1 MYKGRRKDLRKTR
14 RTRKYYAGGELI
26 TGGPSAGPGAAIAAA
41 AGRRSGRAFLEDAG
55 MQLAGK
61 GQELLGG
68 IKSGK
73 IGLGGAGAAAGAI
86 ANKLISKGSGTAND
100 AFRTDKKQKTGAF
113 VGGALSG
120 AGKGFDIGNKIIPGL
135 GGAIGA
141 AIGAIGGG
149 AKARR
154 AQERERKSA
163 VRDLRRGQ
171 NAAMRQ
177 AANQPDPFSAEAGAG
192 FNTATSST
200 KAYDQVS
207 SAKYG
212 GPLRYG
218 MQKGGGVPE
227 VKFADH
233 SIKDFSPSL
242 TERAMAKGS
251 KSKSVSELSKKE
263 KEKLQTKYRMG
274 GQKLPGGKTVPLPG
288 GAVEFVGQKHS
299 QGGIMLDKMTEVEG
313 GETMDKV
320 KMKKHGGKNSDYIF
334 SDHLKLG
341 GVSFAKRHKDI
352 LQRGGS
358 QKEIQELAKMQE
370 KKAGRTPKVMQEGGA
385 TTTDLI
391 SGLEGNFSEDMT
403 SEEKAAELNRAATAA
418 RNEGRTLEDVEAAK
432 AERERV
438 IAENEAKL
446 AERAEAGAVQKK
458 DASGKRIYGGNEE
471 EQMGGW
477 LQQMENDMSRLP
489 EEHRTFDFSK
499 YKNEDGTFNTGAF
512 NTKEEKMKFRDWYNS
527 LPDDLVS
534 GKISAENDGS
544 DLVYGTQW
552 ASTRLLERPPEPEE
566 LEYAEVDLKVEPVVP
581 DPVEDGVVEQPDDP
595 NDPQVKT
602 KKKRDV
608 PLGALLAGASQLI
621 PPAYALLKKPPT
633 VPGYAPQAYA
643 KPQLPRVNYNAER
656 ASNASDMRAT
666 MASIENNAA
675 GPGGMVNMIAAMGKK
690 RQGDLQIA
698 QAESAANKQLS
709 AEEARLG
716 AQTSQFNIGQDAQ
729 AQTFNR
735 QLAREQI
742 KDRREEVLGALDA
755 AADRIAGITG
765 DVLDYKASERES
777 EAISGQTKVL
787 LREELRRQNPDLSET
802 EIAALAAQ
810 MDEGEKLK
818 RRQSGKK
825 EKKKREPSA
834 KKKARKEGRAKV
846 RAIRRGEVAA
856 DPVTVGQFPPPE
868 SNQEARRGGY
878 IRSRRKIRRRR

>member
-14 RTRKYYAGGELI
+14 RTRKYYAGGELV
-26 TGGPSAGPGAAIAAA
+26 TGGPSAGPGADIAAA
-41 AGRRSGRAFLEDAG
+41 AGRRSGRAFLDDVG
-55 MQLAGK
+55 TQLAGK
-61 GQELLGG
+61 GRELLGG

-73 IGLGGAGAAAGAI
+73 IGLAGAGAAAGAI

-100 AFRTDKKQKTGAF
+100 AFRTDKKQRTGAF

-154 AQERERKSA
+154 AQERERRSA
-163 VRDLRRGQ
+163 VRELRRGQ

-207 SAKYG
+207 SAKFG
-212 GPLRYG
+212 GPRKYG
-218 MQKGGGVPE
+218 MGG
-227 VKFADH
+227 K
-233 SIKDFSPSL
+233 
-242 TERAMAKGS
+242 
-251 KSKSVSELSKKE
+251 
-263 KEKLQTKYRMG
+263 
-274 GQKLPGGKTVPLPG
+274 KLPGGRSVSLPG

-352 LQRGGS
+352 LKRGGS

-385 TTTDLI
+385 TTTDLL

-432 AERERV
+432 AERERI
-438 IAENEAKL
+438 IAENEAKQ
-446 AERAEAGAVQKK
+446 AERAEAGAVQEKNK
-458 DASGKRIYGGNEE
+458 QTGKRIYGGNEE
-471 EQMGGW
+471 ENIGNW
-477 LQQMENDMSRLP
+477 LQMMEEDMSRLP
-489 EEHRTFDFSK
+489 EEHRDFDFSK
-499 YKNEDGTFNTGAF
+499 YKNEDGTFNANAF
-512 NTKEEKMKFRDWYNS
+512 NTAEEKSKFRDWYNS

-534 GKISAENDGS
+534 GKISAENDKG
-544 DLVYGTQW
+544 DLVFGQQW
-552 ASTRLLERPPEPEE
+552 NSRRLLERPPEPEE

-608 PLGALLAGASQLI
+608 PLGALLAGASQLV

-675 GPGGMVNMIAAMGKK
+675 GPAGMVNMIAAMGKK

-765 DVLDYKASERES
+765 DVLDYKSTERQA
-777 EAISGQTKVL
+777 EAISGQTGVL

-810 MDEGEKLK
+810 MEEGEKLK

-834 KKKARKEGRAKV
+834 KRKARKEGRAKV

>member
-14 RTRKYYAGGELI
+14 RTRKYYAGGELV
-26 TGGPSAGPGAAIAAA
+26 TGGPSAGPGADIAAA
-41 AGRRSGRAFLEDAG
+41 AGRRSGRAFLDDVG
-55 MQLAGK
+55 TQLAGK
-61 GQELLGG
+61 GQDLLGG

-100 AFRTDKKQKTGAF
+100 AFRTDKKQRTGAF

-154 AQERERKSA
+154 AQERERRSA
-163 VRDLRRGQ
+163 VRELRRGQ

-207 SAKYG
+207 SAKFG
-212 GPLRYG
+212 GQRKYG
-218 MQKGGGVPE
+218 MGG
-227 VKFADH
+227 K
-233 SIKDFSPSL
+233 
-242 TERAMAKGS
+242 
-251 KSKSVSELSKKE
+251 
-263 KEKLQTKYRMG
+263 
-274 GQKLPGGKTVPLPG
+274 KLPGGRSVSLPG

-352 LQRGGS
+352 LKRGGS

-385 TTTDLI
+385 TTTDLL

-432 AERERV
+432 AERERI
-438 IAENEAKL
+438 IAENEAKQ
-446 AERAEAGAVQKK
+446 AERAEAGAVQEKNK
-458 DASGKRIYGGNEE
+458 QTGKRIYGGNEE
-471 EQMGGW
+471 ENIGNW
-477 LQQMENDMSRLP
+477 LQMMEEDMSRLP
-489 EEHRTFDFSK
+489 EEHRDFDFSK
-499 YKNEDGTFNTGAF
+499 YKNEDGTFNANAF
-512 NTKEEKMKFRDWYNS
+512 NTAEEKSKFRDWYNS

-534 GKISAENDGS
+534 GKISAENDKG
-544 DLVYGTQW
+544 DLVFGQQW
-552 ASTRLLERPPEPEE
+552 NSRRLLERPPEPEE

-608 PLGALLAGASQLI
+608 PLGALLAGASQLV

-675 GPGGMVNMIAAMGKK
+675 GPAGMVNMIAAMGKK

-765 DVLDYKASERES
+765 DVLDYKSTERQA
-777 EAISGQTKVL
+777 EAISGQTGVL

-810 MDEGEKLK
+810 MEEGEKLK

-834 KKKARKEGRAKV
+834 KRKARKEGRAKV

>member
-14 RTRKYYAGGELI
+14 RTKKYYAGGELI

-41 AGRRSGRAFLEDAG
+41 AGRRGGRAFLEDTG

-61 GQELLGG
+61 GKDLLGG
-68 IKSGK
+68 LKSGK
-73 IGLGGAGAAAGAI
+73 IGLSGVGNVLGGAAEQ
-86 ANKLISKGSGTAND
+86 LITKGSGTASD
-100 AFRTDKKQKTGAF
+100 AFRTDKRERTGAA
-113 VGGALSG
+113 VGGAVKG
-120 AGKGFDIGNKIIPGL
+120 ASKGFDIGNKIIPGL

-141 AIGAIGGG
+141 AIGGIGGALKG
-149 AKARR
+149 RR
-154 AQERERKSA
+154 AQEKERRAA
-163 VRDLRRGQ
+163 VRGLRKEQ

-207 SAKYG
+207 SAKFG
-212 GPLRYG
+212 GPRKYG
-218 MQKGGGVPE
+218 
-227 VKFADH
+227 
-233 SIKDFSPSL
+233 
-242 TERAMAKGS
+242 
-251 KSKSVSELSKKE
+251 
-263 KEKLQTKYRMG
+263 MG

-299 QGGIMLDKMTEVEG
+299 EGGIMLDKMTEVEG

-320 KMKKHGGKNSDYIF
+320 KMKKHGGKSSDYIF

-370 KKAGRTPKVMQEGGA
+370 KKAGRTPKVMQTGGA
-385 TTTDLI
+385 RTGDLL

-438 IAENEAKL
+438 IAENEAKM

-458 DASGKRIYGGNEE
+458 DESGQRIYGGNEE

-477 LQQMENDMSRLP
+477 LQMMEDDMSRLP
-489 EEHRTFDFSK
+489 EEYRTFDFSK

-544 DLVYGTQW
+544 DLVYGKQW

-566 LEYAEVDLKVEPVVP
+566 LEYAEVDLKVKPVVP

-608 PLGALLAGASQLI
+608 PLGALLAGASQLV

-729 AQTFNR
+729 AQQFNR

-765 DVLDYKASERES
+765 DVLDYKSTERQA
-777 EAISGQTKVL
+777 EAISGETGVL
-787 LREELRRQNPDLSET
+787 LREELARQNPDMSAT

-810 MDEGEKLK
+810 MEEGEKLK
-818 RRQSGKK
+818 RRQKGKK
-825 EKKKREPSA
+825 EKTKKEPSA

-846 RAIRRGEVAA
+846 RAIRRGEIAA
-856 DPVTVGQFPPPE
+856 DPVAVPQPGQE
-868 SNQEARRGGY
+868 QEARRGGY

>member
-14 RTRKYYAGGELI
+14 RTRKYYAGGELV
-26 TGGPSAGPGAAIAAA
+26 TGGPSAGPGADIAAA
-41 AGRRSGRAFLEDAG
+41 AGRRSGRAFLDDVG
-55 MQLAGK
+55 TQLAGK
-61 GQELLGG
+61 GQDLLGG

-100 AFRTDKKQKTGAF
+100 AFRTDKKQRTGAF

-154 AQERERKSA
+154 AQERERRSA
-163 VRDLRRGQ
+163 VRELRRGQ

-207 SAKYG
+207 SAKFG
-212 GPLRYG
+212 GPRKYG
-218 MQKGGGVPE
+218 MGG
-227 VKFADH
+227 K
-233 SIKDFSPSL
+233 
-242 TERAMAKGS
+242 
-251 KSKSVSELSKKE
+251 
-263 KEKLQTKYRMG
+263 
-274 GQKLPGGKTVPLPG
+274 KLPGGRSVSLPG

-352 LQRGGS
+352 LKRGGS

-385 TTTDLI
+385 TTTDLL

-432 AERERV
+432 AERERI
-438 IAENEAKL
+438 IAENEAKQ
-446 AERAEAGAVQKK
+446 AERAEAGAVQEKNK
-458 DASGKRIYGGNEE
+458 QTGKRIYGGNEE
-471 EQMGGW
+471 ENIGNW
-477 LQQMENDMSRLP
+477 LQMMEEDMSRLP
-489 EEHRTFDFSK
+489 EEHRDFDFSK
-499 YKNEDGTFNTGAF
+499 YKNEDGTFNANAF
-512 NTKEEKMKFRDWYNS
+512 NTAEEKSKFRDWYNS

-534 GKISAENDGS
+534 GKISAENDKG
-544 DLVYGTQW
+544 DLVFGQQW
-552 ASTRLLERPPEPEE
+552 NSRRLLERPPEPEE

-608 PLGALLAGASQLI
+608 PLGALLAGASQLV

-675 GPGGMVNMIAAMGKK
+675 GPAGMVNMIAAMGKK

-765 DVLDYKASERES
+765 DVLDYKSTERQA
-777 EAISGQTKVL
+777 EAISGQTGVL

-810 MDEGEKLK
+810 MEEGEKLK

-834 KKKARKEGRAKV
+834 KRKARKEGRAKV

>member
-1 MYKGRRKDLRKTR
+1 MYKGRSKDLRRTR
-14 RTRKYYAGGELI
+14 PTRKYYAGGELI

-41 AGRRSGRAFLEDAG
+41 AARRGGRAILEDAG
-55 MQLAGK
+55 MQLRGK
-61 GQELLGG
+61 GQELLGDL
-68 IKSGK
+68 KSGK
-73 IGLGGAGAAAGAI
+73 IGLSGVGNVLGGAAEQ
-86 ANKLISKGSGTAND
+86 LITKGSGTASD
-100 AFRTDKKQKTGAF
+100 AFRTDKRERTGAAI
-113 VGGALSG
+113 GGAVKG
-120 AGKGFDIGNKIIPGL
+120 ASKGFDIGNKIIPGL
-135 GGAIGA
+135 GGAVGA
-141 AIGAIGGG
+141 AIGGIGGALKG
-149 AKARR
+149 RR
-154 AQERERKSA
+154 AQEKERKAA
-163 VRDLRRGQ
+163 VRELRRGQ

-177 AANQPDPFSAEAGAG
+177 AANQPDPFSAEAGVG

-212 GPLRYG
+212 GPL
-218 MQKGGGVPE
+218 Q
-227 VKFADH
+227 
-233 SIKDFSPSL
+233 
-242 TERAMAKGS
+242 
-251 KSKSVSELSKKE
+251 
-263 KEKLQTKYRMG
+263 YRMG

-320 KMKKHGGKNSDYIF
+320 RMKKYGGKNSDYIF

-370 KKAGRTPKVMQEGGA
+370 KKAGRTPKVMQGGGV
-385 TTTDLI
+385 TSTDLLA
-391 SGLEGNFSEDMT
+391 GLEGNFSEDMT
-403 SEEKAAELNRAATAA
+403 SEEAAAELNRAATAA

-432 AERERV
+432 AERERI
-438 IAENEAKL
+438 IAENEAKR
-446 AERAEAGAVQKK
+446 AERAEAGAVQEKNK
-458 DASGKRIYGGNEE
+458 ETGQRIYGGNQEE
-471 EQMGGW
+471 NIGSW
-477 LQQMENDMSRLP
+477 LQMMEDDMSKLP
-489 EEHRTFDFSK
+489 EEYRNFDFST
-499 YKNEDGTFNTGAF
+499 YKNEDGTFNTNAF
-512 NTKEEKMKFRDWYNS
+512 NTKEEKAKFREWYNS
-527 LPDDLVS
+527 LPNDLVS
-534 GKISAENDGS
+534 GKISAENDKG
-544 DLVYGTQW
+544 DLVFGQQW
-552 ASTRLLERPPEPEE
+552 NSRRLLERPPEPEE
-566 LEYAEVDLKVEPVVP
+566 LEYAEVDLKVKPIVP

-602 KKKRDV
+602 KKKKDV
-608 PLGALLAGASQLI
+608 PVGALLAGASQLV

-729 AQTFNR
+729 AQQYNR

-765 DVLDYKASERES
+765 DVLDYKSAERQA
-777 EAISGQTKVL
+777 EAISGETGVL
-787 LREELRRQNPDLSET
+787 LREELRRQNPDMSET

-810 MDEGEKLK
+810 MEEGEKLN

-825 EKKKREPSA
+825 EKTKREPSA
-834 KKKARKEGRAKV
+834 KKKARKEGRANV
-846 RAIRRGEVAA
+846 RAIRRGEVVAA
-856 DPVTVGQFPPPE
+856 PQAGQE
-868 SNQEARRGGY
+868 QEARQGGY